1 VCHVRTQK
9 ARAGTASALLQ
20 PPHTLALYNFRG
32 SMIIKYQSVISL
44 MKTLIFSGTFGV
56 ISFICFFFTYWALK
70 PELNLFITYLDS
82 NNLSSWAH
90 SIVWGSKFSLTT
102 LAILVLSAITGSVG
116 LFSAIAAKSIQ
127 EPAVEYFK
135 KALKEP

>member
-1 VCHVRTQK
+1 M
-9 ARAGTASALLQ
+9 
-20 PPHTLALYNFRG
+20 N
-32 SMIIKYQSVISL
+32 IKYKDVIWL

-102 LAILVLSAITGSVG
+102 LAILVVSAITATIG
-116 LFSAIAAKSIQ
+116 LFSAIIVKSLQ
-127 EPAVEYFK
+127 EKAVKDFK
-135 KALKEP
+135 KALKEPLKVK